1 MTRVHVK
8 RTAAIVLGAGAV
20 AAWLQGAATSKRPV
34 PDPIIPRATTI
45 DLRGAELAN
54 EIAKLHERLRP
65 RATPHTP
72 GRNLFAFRTAPAIV
86 AAVPVPRAALTEAPI
101 AAPAV
106 AQPALKLA
114 GIAEDPGADGPIRQ
128 AVISGDGQLFIVK
141 EGELV
146 TPRYRVEKISSD
158 VVELTDLTD
167 GATRRLALR

>member
-34 PDPIIPRATTI
+34 PDPIIPRPATI
-45 DLRGAELAN
+45 DVRGAELAS

-65 RATPHTP
+65 TATPHTP
-72 GRNLFAFRTAPAIV
+72 GRNLFAFRTAPAIA
-86 AAVPVPRAALTEAPI
+86 AAVPIPRAALTEAPI
-101 AAPAV
+101 APAV
-106 AQPALKLA
+106 AQPALKLS

-146 TPRYRVEKISSD
+146 TPRYRVVKISSD
-158 VVELTDLTD
+158 VVELTDLID
-167 GATRRLALR
+167 GSTRRLALR

>member
-65 RATPHTP
+65 TATPHTP
-72 GRNLFAFRTAPAIV
+72 GRNLFAFRT
-86 AAVPVPRAALTEAPI
+86 
-101 AAPAV
+101 
-106 AQPALKLA
+106 
-114 GIAEDPGADGPIRQ
+114 DNC
-128 AVISGDGQLFIVK
+128 
-141 EGELV
+141 
-146 TPRYRVEKISSD
+146 SS
-158 VVELTDLTD
+158 
-167 GATRRLALR
+167 